1 MMSSQVF
8 WIDEERIK
16 KALHHLSE
24 ASALLNRLSDVDD
37 STANC
42 ILNLDMTITYLSDQ
56 LEDE

>member
-1 MMSSQVF
+1 MSSQVF

-24 ASALLNRLSDVDD
+24 ASELLNRLSDLDD

-42 ILNLDMTITYLSDQ
+42 ILNLDMIITYLSDQ

>member
-1 MMSSQVF
+1 MPSRVF

-16 KALHHLSE
+16 RALNHLSE
-24 ASALLNRLSDVDD
+24 ASALLNRLSDIDD